1 MEFVTGFL
9 DKLKLFKLNLL
20 THLEIIKNSYTLLTR
35 RELPLSLDASL
46 IRAFDKCPF
55 PIASHDNSS
64 EPLFNYANHAA
75 LNLFKRT
82 LNEMMGL
89 PSKASA
95 LPVDQD
101 ERSKIL
107 EQVTQY
113 GFIEHYQGKRVA
125 SDQSIFYIQ
134 DATVWNLL
142 DQEKKY
148 YGQAVIIFKTSN

>member
-1 MEFVTGFL
+1 LEFVIGFL

-46 IRAFDKCPF
+46 IGAFDKCPF

-64 EPLFNYANHAA
+64 EPLF
-75 LNLFKRT
+75 KRT

-89 PSKASA
+89 PSRASA

-142 DQEKKY
+142 DIEKKY